1 LQIILDQVL
10 VVVLLYAHTLS
21 KGLLFDA
28 DYRILALLAIL
39 LMSVAYQ
46 SVGVY
51 QFTISLADR
60 CLNLAKAWVVVLL
73 LIVLFGFITK
83 TSATYS
89 REVILTWSVTSY
101 IAQCLAYI
109 FVGAMQSRAKEEMIP
124 TLLIGARELGEHLA
138 THLNGNKWIPDQVVG
153 VIEDCDLQ
161 KKQWPLK
168 DIPIL
173 GNLDD
178 LGPIIRDHGIRRVYI
193 ALPMQQ
199 SSLIKPL
206 YLNLMESNIDVLWAP
221 DIFGINL
228 LNHSVREVAGIPII
242 SLSETPL
249 IGTSAFLK
257 SLMDYSIAGVA
268 LIFASP
274 LMLFTALLIK
284 LTSPGPILFTQAR
297 HGWDGRIISVFK
309 FRSMKLH
316 EEEAEYQ
323 QARKNDDRVTW
334 VGKIIRSTS
343 IDELPQLFNVI
354 NGTMSIVGPRPH
366 PIPLNEYYKN
376 KISAYM
382 TRHRIKPGLT
392 GLAQVNGFRGE
403 TQTLESMA
411 DRVQFDLAYINN
423 WSPWLDIQ
431 IMFPTI
437 FVLFSKNAY

>member
-1 LQIILDQVL
+1 MSLPEQQMRTADAPFVENPARRLMQDHKSSARWLQIILDQVL

-297 HGWDGRIISVFK
+297 HGWDGRILSVFK
-309 FRSMKLH
+309 FRSMQLH

-323 QARKNDDRVTW
+323 QARKT
-334 VGKIIRSTS
+334 T
-343 IDELPQLFNVI
+343 
-354 NGTMSIVGPRPH
+354 
-366 PIPLNEYYKN
+366 
-376 KISAYM
+376 
-382 TRHRIKPGLT
+382 T
-392 GLAQVNGFRGE
+392 G
-403 TQTLESMA
+403 
-411 DRVQFDLAYINN
+411 
-423 WSPWLDIQ
+423 
-431 IMFPTI
+431 
-437 FVLFSKNAY
+437 